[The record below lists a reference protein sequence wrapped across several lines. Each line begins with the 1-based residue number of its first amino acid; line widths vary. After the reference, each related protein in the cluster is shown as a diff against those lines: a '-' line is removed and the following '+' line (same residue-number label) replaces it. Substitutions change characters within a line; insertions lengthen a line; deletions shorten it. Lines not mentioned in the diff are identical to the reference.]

1 MICCAARGNSH
12 NDDLEQ
18 KCNRPRVAQGWDQ
31 SAECSSRKFNRRSAH
46 SIDRDWRK
54 VDVINALLI
63 FIPIALVLEH
73 LRPEAHTWIFFAA
86 AVAIIPIAGLIVE
99 ATEHIAAR
107 TGDAVGGLLNA
118 TFGNAPELIIAVVA
132 LKAGLF
138 DMVRASLIG
147 AILANLLLALGIAF
161 LLGGLRY
168 HNQEYNA
175 GATRVYSSMMLIAV
189 ISLIVPSAF
198 NRFFSPDET
207 IRQEEL
213 LNMGMVIV
221 LLLAYALYLV
231 FMLKTH
237 AEFFAGANVEGEHH
251 AAGEH
256 WGVPRAVASLV
267 VASVL
272 AAWMSEILVG
282 AAEGTGKALGM
293 SQTFIGIVFLAIVG
307 GAAESGS
314 AIATARKNKMDLS
327 MGIALGS
334 CIQIAL
340 FVAPMLVL
348 LSYVVAPR
356 PLELSFGRAEMG
368 SLFLAVLIG
377 AIVSGDGRANWYKG
391 VQLITVYTIIAF
403 LFYFLPEAATP

>member
-1 MICCAARGNSH
+1 MAT
-12 NDDLEQ
+12 
-18 KCNRPRVAQGWDQ
+18 
-31 SAECSSRKFNRRSAH
+31 
-46 SIDRDWRK
+46 
-54 VDVINALLI
+54 INWLLI
-63 FIPIALVLEH
+63 FIPIAVVLEH
-73 LRPEAHTWIFFAA
+73 AWPQAHTWIFFAA
-86 AVAIIPIAGLIVE
+86 SVAIVPIARLIVK
-99 ATEHIAAR
+99 ATEQIATR

-147 AILANLLLALGIAF
+147 AILANLLLALGVAF
-161 LLGGLRY
+161 LLGGVRY

-175 GATRVYSSMMLIAV
+175 GATRMYSSMMLIAV
-189 ISLIVPSAF
+189 ISLVVPSAF
-198 NRFFSPDET
+198 NRFFSSEDLM
-207 IRQEEL
+207 RQEQL
-213 LNMGMVIV
+213 LNLGMVFV
-221 LLLAYALYLV
+221 LLTAYALYLV

-237 AEFFAGANVEGEHH
+237 AEFFSAAAVEEEHH
-251 AAGEH
+251 GEGEH
-256 WGVPRAVASLV
+256 WGVPRAVGSLI

-314 AIATARKNKMDLS
+314 AIAMARKNKMDLT

-340 FVAPMLVL
+340 FVAPALVL
-348 LSYVVAPR
+348 LSYAVAPQ
-356 PLELSFGRAEMG
+356 PLALSFGRAELG

-377 AIVSGDGRANWYKG
+377 SLVSADGRSNWYKG
-391 VQLITVYTIIAF
+391 VQLILVYIIVAF
-403 LFYFLPEAATP
+403 LFYFMPEVASR